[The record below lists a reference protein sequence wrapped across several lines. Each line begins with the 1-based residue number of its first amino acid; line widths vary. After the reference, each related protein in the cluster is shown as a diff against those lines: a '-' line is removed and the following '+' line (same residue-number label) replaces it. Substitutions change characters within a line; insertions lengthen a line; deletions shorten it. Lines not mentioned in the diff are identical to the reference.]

1 VYSSGS
7 SSIPVDY
14 NLYRKF
20 WSLQDFFRRPAQC
33 YEKFAWKTFSSVCHC
48 FLLSLLAADDLEF
61 AVLILYAFMTGNTKK
76 FSPLIKLLKLI
87 INWLKTNKSQ
97 L

>member
-1 VYSSGS
+1 MIALKQISHLHMCMNLCRVYYSGA

-33 YEKFAWKTFSSVCHC
+33 YDKFAWKTFSSVRRRC
-48 FLLSLLAADDLEF
+48 FLPSVHVADALELF
-61 AVLILYAFMTGNTKK
+61 VLILY
-76 FSPLIKLLKLI
+76 SL
-87 INWLKTNKSQ
+87 WL
-97 L
+97 